1 MLIESEKIILLH
13 PGKTGGTSIEHT
25 LKDLFFPNNQL
36 TPREENL
43 DLMFGLSKKYNL
55 FLQHADLKFYKNI
68 LNINLNEYKTIT
80 TVRNPYDR
88 LVSCYYYNGKDKKFS
103 FEDFIVN
110 HLETHIEANNKKEY
124 GINHF
129 APQVNFCKI
138 DDYKVNHIIRLE
150 SFADDVKKI
159 NIDVKYRYSKTALR
173 KNKYKDYY
181 NQKTK
186 SLVYN
191 LYKEDFE
198 YLNYEY

>member
-1 MLIESEKIILLH
+1 MH

-36 TPREENL
+36 TPQEENL
-43 DLMFGLSKKYNL
+43 NLMFGLSKKYNL

-88 LVSCYYYNGKDKKFS
+88 LVSCYHYNGKDKKFS

-110 HLETHIEANNKKEY
+110 HLEAHIEANNKKEY

-150 SFADDVKKI
+150 SFANDVKKI
-159 NIDVKYRYSKTALR
+159 NIDVKYHYSKTASR
-173 KNKYKDYY
+173 KKNYKNYY

-186 SLVYN
+186 NLVYN

-198 YLNYEY
+198 YLNY